1 MAKKGKY
8 AADPA
13 PKKKHKPSTQQQ
25 SRNRNTSQSPRPKK
39 PTPPQDETVKKTKP
53 SSMPELER
61 EKPVQPPQ
69 TPPKKVIKDDEATM
83 TTIGLSVEEIIREI
97 NIERPDPQ
105 AYVHQSDGS
114 ATANAVEFKNP
125 RRQRQQM
132 EQEAALAQEPVET
145 PIEPVSEP
153 EIPKSTIDF
162 STPVRRKPSQ
172 TDSTRR
178 RKPTNKK
185 RKTSNRPR
193 KEREPVVE
201 VYDYEYSIKQA
212 ERDGTIAGLYCL
224 LFIGLIAGAYAILS
238 KIFPVISVDSIANG
252 LIEIVFMAVVGEGPI
267 IAIMDILMAI
277 VGAIAEWIMKLPI
290 W

>member
-13 PKKKHKPSTQQQ
+13 PKKKRKPSTQQQ
-25 SRNRNTSQSPRPKK
+25 ARNRNTSQPPRPKK
-39 PTPPQDETVKKTKP
+39 PTQPQDETVKKTKP

-69 TPPKKVIKDDEATM
+69 APPKKVIKDDEATM

-132 EQEAALAQEPVET
+132 EQEAALAQEPIET
-145 PIEPVSEP
+145 PIEPIPEP
-153 EIPKSTIDF
+153 EIPKSTINF

-185 RKTSNRPR
+185 RKPGNKPCR
-193 KEREPVVE
+193 KREPVVE

-212 ERDGTIAGLYCL
+212 ERDGTIAALYCL

-277 VGAIAEWIMKLPI
+277 VGAIAEWVMKLPI